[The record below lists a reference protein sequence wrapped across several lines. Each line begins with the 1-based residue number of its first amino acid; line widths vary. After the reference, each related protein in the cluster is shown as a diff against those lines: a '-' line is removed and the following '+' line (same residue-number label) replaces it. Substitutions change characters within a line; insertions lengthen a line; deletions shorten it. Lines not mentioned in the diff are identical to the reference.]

1 MRARAES
8 LAKQFEGRVAEM
20 TTAIERLSDADW
32 KKLTAAEKW
41 SVGVTAHHVAG
52 AHRPIE
58 DIVKAVATGQATPP
72 YTMAMLPETDGDIRN
87 HPYDIP
93 NVRIEWVNEDF
104 GVPLG
109 FWRSVGPSQNGFI
122 VDSFVDEVAHLGG
135 QDPYEY
141 PRSLL
146 GKRRTGAPLPAGRER
161 GIAVC
166 FSYGSYATLVAEVS
180 VGDDGQVI
188 VHKVVCAIDGGIAVN
203 PDQVQAQG
211 GGLVY
216 GLTATLFGE
225 ITVDHGRVRQTKF
238 NAYPMLR
245 INQTPV
251 TEVQILDSG
260 QAPGGLGEPGV
271 PTVASAVC
279 TAIFAATGKRVR
291 RLPIRPDDLKKI

>member
-1 MRARAES
+1 M
-8 LAKQFEGRVAEM
+8 
-20 TTAIERLSDADW
+20 
-32 KKLTAAEKW
+32 
-41 SVGVTAHHVAG
+41 
-52 AHRPIE
+52 
-58 DIVKAVATGQATPP
+58 
-72 YTMAMLPETDGDIRN
+72 
-87 HPYDIP
+87 
-93 NVRIEWVNEDF
+93 
-104 GVPLG
+104 
-109 FWRSVGPSQNGFI
+109 
-122 VDSFVDEVAHLGG
+122 
-135 QDPYEY
+135 
-141 PRSLL
+141 
-146 GKRRTGAPLPAGRER
+146 
-161 GIAVC
+161 
-166 FSYGSYATLVAEVS
+166 
-180 VGDDGQVI
+180 I

-203 PDQVQAQG
+203 PDQVQAQMG

-279 TAIFAATGKRVR
+279 TAIFAARGKRVR